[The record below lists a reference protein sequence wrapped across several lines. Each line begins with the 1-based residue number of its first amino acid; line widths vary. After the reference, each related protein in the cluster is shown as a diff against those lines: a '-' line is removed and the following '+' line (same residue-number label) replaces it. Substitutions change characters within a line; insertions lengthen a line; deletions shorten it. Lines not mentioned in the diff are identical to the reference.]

1 MSKERWT
8 FLLLPGE
15 TRGVRQYSLSPK
27 AVRPV
32 LVAACLACVLCVGVG
47 AFLLVETGTHARAAA
62 LARENRL
69 LKAEIPRIAARL
81 AEFDQRFDGF
91 AEQSRRARVLAGMS
105 GIDDEVFDVGIG
117 GPGLELPDLASESV
131 YAVRYDLDVLER
143 KANLLAKSFDES
155 AERMVAQGDRL
166 RSTPSLL
173 PTSGLVSSSFSGKRF
188 HPVLE
193 IDRPHEGVDIHAPMG
208 TPIVAA
214 AEGRV
219 AFAGWKVGYGN
230 TVEIQHASGFVT
242 LYAHASV
249 LLVRR
254 GQRVARGEVVAE
266 VGRTGMATAP
276 HLHYEVRLNGRP
288 VDPENYFV
296 Q

>member
-1 MSKERWT
+1 MLKEPWT
-8 FLLLPGE
+8 ILLLRGE
-15 TRGVRQYSLSPK
+15 TRGIRQCSLS
-27 AVRPV
+27 ATMLRPA
-32 LVAACLACVLCVGVG
+32 LVGAGLACVLCMGAG
-47 AFLLVETGTHARAAA
+47 AFLLVDTGSRVRAAA
-62 LARENRL
+62 LAHENRL

-81 AEFDQRFDGF
+81 AEFDQRFDGL
-91 AEQSRRARVLAGMS
+91 AEQSRRARLLAGMS
-105 GIDDEVFDVGIG
+105 GIDEEVFDVGIG
-117 GPGLELPDLASESV
+117 GPGLELPDEASEST

-155 AERMVAQGDRL
+155 AERMSAQGDRL
-166 RSTPSLL
+166 KSTPSLL
-173 PTSGLVSSSFSGKRF
+173 PASGLVSSSFADRRF
-188 HPVLE
+188 HPLLE
-193 IDRPHEGVDIHAPMG
+193 IDRPHHGVDIHAPQG

-214 AEGRV
+214 ADGRV
-219 AFAGWKVGYGN
+219 VFVGWKVGYGN
-230 TVEIQHASGFVT
+230 TVEVRHESGFVT

-254 GQRVARGEVVAE
+254 GQRVGRGEVIAE
-266 VGRTGMATAP
+266 VGQTGLATAP